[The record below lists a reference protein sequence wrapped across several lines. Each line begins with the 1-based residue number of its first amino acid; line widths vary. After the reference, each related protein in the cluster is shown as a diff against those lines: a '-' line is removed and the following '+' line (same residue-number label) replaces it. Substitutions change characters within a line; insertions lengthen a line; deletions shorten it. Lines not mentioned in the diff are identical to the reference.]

1 VVSARAGRS
10 TLGCLVTLLILSAA
24 GYFAVNVG
32 EVYLR
37 YYRYRDGFQQ
47 QARFAN
53 QRTDERIRVH
63 LRALADSLGLPD
75 EARLITVRRTPR
87 RIVIRARYT
96 EVVEMPGYVRE
107 FHFEPL
113 GEARF

>member
-1 VVSARAGRS
+1 MVSARAGRS
-10 TLGCLVTLLILSAA
+10 SLGCLVTLLVLSAA

-47 QARFAN
+47 QARFAS
-53 QRTDERIRVH
+53 QRSDERIRAH
-63 LRALADSLGLPD
+63 LRALADSLGLPE
-75 EARLITVRRTPR
+75 EAHRITLRRTPR

-96 EVVEMPGYVRE
+96 ETVELPGYVRE